1 MTMPHSTGQ
10 QNGSGDQITEM
21 DEFLRE
27 ATALAQR
34 VNQRLREQSGSYQSV
49 VRTDSGRL
57 RVSTL
62 AP

>member
-1 MTMPHSTGQ
+1 MTMNHNSGLH
-10 QNGSGDQITEM
+10 NGSGDQATEM

-34 VNQRLREQSGSYQSV
+34 VNQRLREQSGSYQAV

-57 RVSTL
+57 RVGTL
-62 AP
+62 SA

>member
-1 MTMPHSTGQ
+1 MSHSSSLP
-10 QNGSGDQITEM
+10 NVSGDQVTEM

-57 RVSTL
+57 RVSSL
-62 AP
+62 SL

>member
-1 MTMPHSTGQ
+1 MSHSSSL
-10 QNGSGDQITEM
+10 QNASGDQATEM

-57 RVSTL
+57 RVSSL
-62 AP
+62 SL

>member
-1 MTMPHSTGQ
+1 MSHSSSLQ
-10 QNGSGDQITEM
+10 HGSSDQVTEM

-57 RVSTL
+57 RVSSL
-62 AP
+62 SL